1 MTASCSQHPGV
12 PILFLLVQPFHH
24 LRVLMTSCASE
35 MCFSAL
41 SCDLN
46 TMATLPSL
54 SKMKVCAPGSR

>member
-1 MTASCSQHPGV
+1 M
-12 PILFLLVQPFHH
+12 LFQLVQPLHH
-24 LRVLMTSCASE
+24 FRVLMTSCASE

-54 SKMKVCAPGSR
+54 SKMKVCAPGSQ